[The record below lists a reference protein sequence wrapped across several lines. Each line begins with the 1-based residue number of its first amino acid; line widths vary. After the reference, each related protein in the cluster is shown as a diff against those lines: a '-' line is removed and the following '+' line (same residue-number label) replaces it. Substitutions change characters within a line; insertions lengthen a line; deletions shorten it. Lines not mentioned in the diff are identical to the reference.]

1 MKCPLCRFEN
11 PEGARICINCDT
23 PLPRAEKAA
32 AVESEA
38 ETKKE
43 ALTELTPGQTFA
55 NRYQVLE
62 EVGRGEL
69 GRVYKVQDY
78 KTGEQIALKLI
89 RPEIASDPPTMERF
103 QSELRLARKI
113 QHKNVCGMRDI
124 GEFEGTHFVTMDYVM
139 GQELENMVR
148 MMGTLSMSTVLSIGK
163 QLCEGLAEAHS
174 LGVIHRDLNSR
185 NILIDKSGTAK
196 IMDFGLAKS
205 TKDVG
210 RTGLNILI
218 GTPEYMSPEQAEA
231 QEIDYRSDI
240 YALGVILYEMATGR
254 VPYEGDTALAVSIK
268 QQGPIP
274 KNPKKFNPN
283 IPEALSDVILKC
295 LEKDKARR
303 YQNAIEI
310 REELEKVEKAPPAAA
325 PIEPQRKPVAARKAA
340 AKFDLTKLGIP
351 VLIGAVVVIAAVII
365 IPGVVHRKPAAL
377 AAISQKRTVAVLPF
391 DDVSSAKDCE
401 FLARGIPETLIDKLS
416 NIRGLRIPASTSS
429 FALEGKSVDISQI
442 GVELGSDHVV
452 QGSVQVS
459 DDRLRMTVRLLNVKT
474 GRPIWSDKYD
484 RRMDNIFAVQDEIA
498 LKIARALKVKV
509 SDGEKNAIVK
519 KSTEDVKAYTLY
531 LQGRLSLSKRAGE
544 DLKKAI
550 ALFESAVREDP
561 MYGLACAGIAE
572 SYFDLASRGLMPS
585 NECYPRA
592 LESASKAVLLDETLA
607 DAHGWLG
614 AVKFYFEYN
623 LVSAEMELLRAIE
636 LNPAYAPAHSF
647 LAFILMSTG
656 RPDQAITEIELARD
670 LDPLSAQI
678 NANVGLMYVNA
689 RRYDQAIDIL
699 NKATE
704 KFPEEQNVAQ
714 YLGAAYFFK
723 SMYEQAA
730 VIFQNAGCRSDLGI
744 TLVKMGRTTEAQK
757 IIKELVEESRKELI
771 SSYDVAKLY
780 FSTGEVD
787 QGFNWLNRAYAER
800 GPSIYMMKAD
810 PFLDGIRSDPRY
822 HELLKRMNLE

>member
-32 AVESEA
+32 AVEGEA

-43 ALTELTPGQTFA
+43 ALTELTPGRTFA

-62 EVGRGEL
+62 EVGHGEL
-69 GRVYKVQDY
+69 GRVYKVLDY

-89 RPEIASDPPTMERF
+89 SPEIASDPSTMERF

-113 QHKNVCGMRDI
+113 RHKNVCGMHDI

-139 GQELENMVR
+139 GQELETMIR
-148 MMGTLSMSTVLSIGK
+148 MIGTLSISTVLSIGK
-163 QLCEGLAEAHS
+163 QVCEGLAEAHS

-196 IMDFGLAKS
+196 IMDFGLARS

-268 QQGPIP
+268 HKGPIP

-283 IPEALSDVILKC
+283 IPEALSNVILKC

-310 REELEKVEKAPPAAA
+310 REELEKVEKAPPAVA

-340 AKFDLTKLGIP
+340 AKLDLKKLGIP
-351 VLIGAVVVIAAVII
+351 ALIGAALVIAAVII
-365 IPGVVHRKPAAL
+365 IPGSVHRKPAAVT
-377 AAISQKRTVAVLPF
+377 ARSQKRSVAVLPF

-401 FLARGIPETLIDKLS
+401 FLARGIPETLIHKLS
-416 NIRGLRIPASTSS
+416 NIRDLRIPTGTSS
-429 FALEGKSVDISQI
+429 FALEGKSMDVSQI
-442 GVELGSDHVV
+442 GVELGADNLV

-459 DDRLRMTVRLLNVKT
+459 GDRLRMTVRLLNVQT

-484 RRMDNIFAVQDEIA
+484 RRMGDIFAVQDEIA
-498 LKIARALKVKV
+498 QKIARALKVKV
-509 SDGEKNAIVK
+509 SDEEKNAIVE
-519 KSTEDVKAYTLY
+519 KSTEDVKAYTLF
-531 LQGRLSLSKRAGE
+531 LQGRLSLSKRGEE

-561 MYGLACAGIAE
+561 MYSLACAGIAE
-572 SYFDLASRGLMPS
+572 SYFDLASRGLVPS
-585 NECYPRA
+585 NQCYPKA
-592 LESASKAVLLDETLA
+592 LESASQAVLLDETLA
-607 DAHGWLG
+607 DAHAWLG

-647 LAFILMSTG
+647 LAFILISTG
-656 RPDQAITEIELARD
+656 RRDQAISEMELARD
-670 LDPLSAQI
+670 LDPLSARI
-678 NANVGLMYVNA
+678 NANVGLMYINA

-699 NKATE
+699 NKTTE
-704 KFPEEQNVAQ
+704 KFPEEQNAAK

-730 VIFQNAGCRSDLGI
+730 EIFQKAGCRSDLGI
-744 TLVKMGRTTEAQK
+744 TYIKMERTTEAQK
-757 IIKELVEESRKELI
+757 IIKELVEESKKELI
-771 SSYDVAKLY
+771 SSYEVAKLY

-800 GPSIYMMKAD
+800 GPSIYMMKVD
-810 PFLDGIRSDPRY
+810 PFLDSIRSDPRY